1 MPPNVKQNILESIQ
15 FLKICIP
22 SRKANL
28 FLQPSLLKSK
38 YFCLNLLYTV
48 WQFKYRRKQ
57 ERKQQLAEER
67 VQNVAKLQLE
77 AKEQSLRVAIL
88 ADSVQTFESKSKL
101 FPSYFEPQFTFLLK
115 TWCERFT
122 NPKKPCGKS
131 SNGRSSWNAK
141 IFRTRMFHQK
151 FATFSSSGE
160 RVWVNIWRSR
170 STGGWC
176 ATIAVF
182 WSKIQHSLTRGGW
195 QWRSSVCRPAAFM
208 TAKFAPWSK
217 CMTV

>member
-38 YFCLNLLYTV
+38 YFCLNLLHNV

-115 TWCERFT
+115 TCCERFT

-131 SNGRSSWNAK
+131 SSGRSSWNAK
-141 IFRTRMFHQK
+141 IFQTRIFHQK
-151 FATFSSSGE
+151 SATFSFNGE

-170 STGGWC
+170 STGGWR

-195 QWRSSVCRPAAFM
+195 QWRSSACRLVAFM
-208 TAKFAPWSK
+208 TTKFARWSK